1 MAKIALLIGVSEYG
15 PGLSPLPG
23 AQTDVEAVQRVLQ
36 PLEMG
41 GFDEVKQLCNPNP
54 PVMREAIESLF
65 SGRTQDDLVVLFF
78 SGHLV
83 WDDSGKFYF
92 ATTITRKSPRAD
104 LIRVSAV
111 PTSFVHN
118 VMSNSS
124 CQRQVV
130 ILDGC
135 VSPISTQEMAVDA
148 HSTANI
154 QTQLVSEKGVILS
167 CFTSTENSLEPNI
180 SSHSVYTQY
189 LVEGIQT
196 GAADINNDGWIS
208 LDELH
213 QYATNKVKI
222 AAPALKPELYSV
234 EDKAQILLSQAPLD
248 HPKLKYRKVA
258 ESWVTG
264 GEISQVGRS
273 RLSQLA
279 TSLGLISDDC
289 TLIEAE
295 VLKPY
300 RDYQAKL
307 QQYKRQLAKVICHN
321 YPLDTQERE
330 ELRGFQ
336 QCLGLREEDVAPI
349 EEQMVLKLAN
359 LHQSEDKTP
368 KLTPSDSQSQP
379 NTVPATANTVL
390 QQSTRLLP
398 VEPTNPNAES
408 PDEGDTL
415 APLDSQSQ
423 PNTVPATA
431 NTVLQQS
438 TRLLPVEPTNP
449 NPESQDEVDT
459 LAPLDSQSQPNTVP
473 ATANTV
479 LQQSTRLLPVEPTH
493 PNPAVNLSSSS
504 VAGDKSSSSSVFT
517 FPYKF
522 LLPLGIGGVLLTVA
536 LAVGLSTRKPGELP
550 TNPAQ
555 RALSSANSSPQS
567 SPRAKNSD
575 KELSPSPSASPKS
588 KTCTIFVNGNLR
600 SNPISLQSEVVESLR
615 ESIPVTGKRTDD
627 GWVQVR
633 LPSGKLAWAHPGI
646 ISSQS
651 EREMEACLA
660 RKKESH

>member
-15 PGLSPLPG
+15 PGLSSLPG

-65 SGRTQDDLVVLFF
+65 SGRTKDDLVVLFF

-92 ATTITRKSPRAD
+92 ATTITRKSPRAE
-104 LIRVSAV
+104 LIRVSAI
-111 PTSFVHN
+111 PISFVHN
-118 VMSNSS
+118 LMSNSL
-124 CQRQVV
+124 CQRQVI

-135 VSPISTQEMAVDA
+135 LSPISDQEMAVDA
-148 HSTANI
+148 HSTVNI
-154 QTQLVSEKGVILS
+154 QTQLVGEGRVILS
-167 CFTSTENSLEPNI
+167 CFTSTENSLEQNI

-234 EDKAQILLSQAPLD
+234 EDKAPILLSQAPLD
-248 HPKLKYRKVA
+248 HPKLKYRNVA
-258 ESWVTG
+258 ETWVTG

-273 RLSQLA
+273 SLSQLA

-295 VLKPY
+295 VLRPY
-300 RDYQAKL
+300 RDYQEKL
-307 QQYKRQLAKVICHN
+307 QEYKRQLAKVICHN

-359 LHQSEDKTP
+359 LHPSEDETP
-368 KLTPSDSQSQP
+368 KLTPSDRQSPLNTVPATANTGLQQSTRLLPVEPTNLSPESQDQVDTLAPSDRQSQP
-379 NTVPATANTVL
+379 NAVPATANTVLQQPTRLLPVEPTNPNPESQDQVDPLAPSDRQSQPNAVPATANTVL

-398 VEPTNPNAES
+398 VELTNPNPES
-408 PDEGDTL
+408 QDQVDPL
-415 APLDSQSQ
+415 APSDRQSQ

-449 NPESQDEVDT
+449 NP
-459 LAPLDSQSQPNTVP
+459 
-473 ATANTV
+473 
-479 LQQSTRLLPVEPTH
+479 
-493 PNPAVNLSSSS
+493 AVNLSSS
-504 VAGDKSSSSSVFT
+504 VVGDKSSSSSVFT

-522 LLPLGIGGVLLTVA
+522 
-536 LAVGLSTRKPGELP
+536 
-550 TNPAQ
+550 
-555 RALSSANSSPQS
+555 
-567 SPRAKNSD
+567 
-575 KELSPSPSASPKS
+575 
-588 KTCTIFVNGNLR
+588 F
-600 SNPISLQSEVVESLR
+600 
-615 ESIPVTGKRTDD
+615 
-627 GWVQVR
+627 
-633 LPSGKLAWAHPGI
+633 
-646 ISSQS
+646 
-651 EREMEACLA
+651 
-660 RKKESH
+660 

>member
-15 PGLSPLPG
+15 PGLSSLPG

-65 SGRTQDDLVVLFF
+65 SGRTKDDLVVLFF

-92 ATTITRKSPRAD
+92 ATTITRKSPRAE
-104 LIRVSAV
+104 LIRVSAI
-111 PTSFVHN
+111 PISFVHN
-118 VMSNSS
+118 LMSNSL
-124 CQRQVV
+124 CQRQVI

-135 VSPISTQEMAVDA
+135 LSPISDQEMAVDA
-148 HSTANI
+148 HSTVNI
-154 QTQLVSEKGVILS
+154 QTQLVGEGRVILS

-234 EDKAQILLSQAPLD
+234 EDKAPILLSQAPLD
-248 HPKLKYRKVA
+248 HPKLKYRNVA
-258 ESWVTG
+258 ETWVTG

-273 RLSQLA
+273 SLSQLA

-300 RDYQAKL
+300 RDYQEKL
-307 QQYKRQLAKVICHN
+307 QEYKRQLAKVICHN
-321 YPLDTQERE
+321 YPLDTQKRE

-359 LHQSEDKTP
+359 LHPSEDETP
-368 KLTPSDSQSQP
+368 KLTPSDRQSP
-379 NTVPATANTVL
+379 LNTVPATANTGL

-398 VEPTNPNAES
+398 VEPTNLSPES
-408 PDEGDTL
+408 QDQVDTL
-415 APLDSQSQ
+415 APSDRQSQ
-423 PNTVPATA
+423 PNAVPATA

-438 TRLLPVEPTNP
+438 THLLPVEPTNP
-449 NPESQDEVDT
+449 NP
-459 LAPLDSQSQPNTVP
+459 
-473 ATANTV
+473 
-479 LQQSTRLLPVEPTH
+479 
-493 PNPAVNLSSSS
+493 AVNLSSS
-504 VAGDKSSSSSVFT
+504 VVGDKSSSSSVFT

-536 LAVGLSTRKPGELP
+536 LAVGLSARKPGELS

-555 RALSSANSSPQS
+555 RASSSASSSPQS
-567 SPRAKNSD
+567 SPTAKNSD
-575 KELSPSPSASPKS
+575 KEPSPSPSASPKS

-633 LPSGKLAWAHPGI
+633 LPSGKLAWAHPEI

-651 EREMEACLA
+651 ESEMEACLA
-660 RKKESH
+660 RKRESN